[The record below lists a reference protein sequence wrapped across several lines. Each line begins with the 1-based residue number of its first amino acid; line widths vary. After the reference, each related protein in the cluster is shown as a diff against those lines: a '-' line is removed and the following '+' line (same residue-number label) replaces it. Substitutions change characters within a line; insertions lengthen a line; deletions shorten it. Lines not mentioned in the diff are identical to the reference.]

1 MHDYFTEIGLVVV
14 CCTLLAWVTNLI
26 KQPLILGYVVAGI
39 LLGPWGLD
47 YIPSLSTVSEISHVG
62 IALLL
67 FLAGLV
73 LHPSRLAQL
82 PKQTLTVVLG
92 GYAFTL
98 LTVFPALL
106 LMGYE
111 VKHSLIASGALMFS
125 STILVVKLLPT
136 NMLHQRRMGS
146 ICIAILI
153 AQDITAVLLMMLFTA
168 PADGNLG
175 PTLILLFGKAALLVL
190 AVLLLEQYALRPM
203 MIKSQ
208 HYEELLVMLGLAWCL
223 GCAIAAKEV
232 GLSHE
237 VGAFLG
243 GVALARDKIARVIAD
258 KLEPLRDFFLLLFFF
273 TLGAKLDLGMAKNLW
288 LYAIILATVV
298 VALRPHYYRW
308 LFVRVGET
316 PNFARETGYRLGQSS
331 EFALLIA
338 VIGLN
343 SGTLNAEISQLIQ
356 ITTILTIL
364 ISSYWVVLRFPTPI
378 AVSKE
383 LKKN

>member
-26 KQPLILGYVVAGI
+26 KQPLILGYVIAGV

-47 YIPSLSTVSEISHVG
+47 SIPSLTTVSEISHVG

-73 LHPSRLAQL
+73 LHPNRLAQL
-82 PKQTLTVVLG
+82 PKQTATVVIG
-92 GYAFTL
+92 AYAATL
-98 LTVFPALL
+98 LTLFPALL
-106 LMGYE
+106 LMGFG
-111 VKHSLIASGALMFS
+111 VKHSLIASAALMFS

-153 AQDITAVLLMMLFTA
+153 AQDITAVILMMLFT
-168 PADGNLG
+168 PATDASLSA
-175 PTLILLFGKAALLVL
+175 TLILLFGKAALLIFATL
-190 AVLLLEQYALRPM
+190 TIERYALRPM

-208 HYEELLVMLGLAWCL
+208 HYEELLIMLGLAWCL
-223 GCAIAAKEV
+223 GCAIVAKEV

-273 TLGAKLDLGMAKNLW
+273 TLGAKLDLGMPKSLW
-288 LYAIILATVV
+288 LYAIILALLVV
-298 VALRPHYYRW
+298 LLRPHYYRW
-308 LFVRVGET
+308 LFARTGET
-316 PNFARETGYRLGQSS
+316 PTFARETGFRLGQSS

-338 VIGLN
+338 VMGLN
-343 SGTLNAEISQLIQ
+343 TGVLNAEISQLIQ
-356 ITTILTIL
+356 ITAILTIL
-364 ISSYWVVLRFPTPI
+364 ISSYWVVLKFPTPI